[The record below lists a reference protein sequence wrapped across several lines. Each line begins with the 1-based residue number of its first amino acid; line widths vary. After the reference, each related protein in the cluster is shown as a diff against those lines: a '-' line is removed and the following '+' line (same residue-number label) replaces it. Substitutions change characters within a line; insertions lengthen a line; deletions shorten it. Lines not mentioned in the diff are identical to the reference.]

1 MATFKFSESGKKSY
15 ISTQEVVEKI
25 KEIHSLI
32 NQQETLLNKAKTDY
46 ARKQIQTNITIL
58 KDSKKFF
65 EEELEKDPEYQLIK
79 KSNDMTDKY
88 YNSSIKYIGENKN
101 KNCFDA
107 FYD

>member
-15 ISTQEVVEKI
+15 ITTQEVVNKI
-25 KEIHSLI
+25 NEIHSLI
-32 NQQETLLNKAKTDY
+32 NQQENLLNKAKTDY
-46 ARKQIQTNITIL
+46 AKKQIQTNITIL

-88 YNSSIKYIGENKN
+88 YNSSIKYIDENEN
-101 KNCFDA
+101 KNCFDN